1 MSVLRGPGAAPP
13 RFELLEYQGA
23 EGPYQPGHPLVPGAI
38 AAGLR
43 VANPS
48 ALLDRMVAAGA
59 EAGPLV
65 VAPALLGDGNEPAVH
80 VRTPGGVDVEIRG
93 PVE

>member
-1 MSVLRGPGAAPP
+1 
-13 RFELLEYQGA
+13 
-23 EGPYQPGHPLVPGAI
+23 VPGAI

-43 VANPS
+43 TANPS
-48 ALLDRMVAAGA
+48 SLVDAMVAAGA
-59 EAGPLV
+59 EAGPMV